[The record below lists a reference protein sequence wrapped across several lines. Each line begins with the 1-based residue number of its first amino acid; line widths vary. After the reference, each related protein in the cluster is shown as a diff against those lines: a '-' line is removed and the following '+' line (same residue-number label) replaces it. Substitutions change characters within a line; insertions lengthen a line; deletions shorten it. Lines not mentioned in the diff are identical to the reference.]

1 MPNNTPH
8 DPCGH
13 TKIAVSDFKKG
24 YPFYKDLFSELGYKQ
39 VASDDECAGW
49 SSPQGYGI
57 WISQAEIPNYKYK
70 FDAPG
75 LHHLCLKADSPEM
88 VDKIY
93 QLLLK
98 KGVFIFNAPQKYP
111 EYTDK
116 YYAVFFA
123 DPDGIKL
130 EAAYY

>member
-1 MPNNTPH
+1 MSF
-8 DPCGH
+8 DPSGH
-13 TKIAVSDFKKG
+13 TKIAVSDYKKS
-24 YPFYKDLFSELGYKQ
+24 YLFYKAIFDELGYEQ
-39 VASDDECAGW
+39 VSYDGDCAVW

-57 WISQAEIPNYKYK
+57 WISKAENPNYKYK

-75 LHHLCLKADSPEM
+75 LHHMCLKAPSEEM

-93 QLLLK
+93 QMLVEK
-98 KGVFIFNAPQKYP
+98 NVFIYNAPQKYP